1 MVFWLYPLK
10 RWNCGPILLNIGI
23 LTSTFEILKFWS
35 FPFKHLN
42 SGLILPKFFPIL
54 QNSEILTLSFQTL
67 EFSPTLSNT
76 AILKH
81 SNSGLILP
89 NLECWPYFSKHR
101 SKHLKSDR
109 IQRNIEI
116 LALFFQTLE
125 LFSLPSKRWNSDG
138 IFQTWEYWPNPSKD
152 WNSDLI
158 LSNTGIRTLSF

>member
-1 MVFWLYPLK
+1 MALSFQTLEFWPQPLK
-10 RWNCGPILLNIGI
+10 YWNSGL
-23 LTSTFEILKFWS
+23 

-101 SKHLKSDR
+101 SKHLRSDR
-109 IQRNIEI
+109 IQRNIGI

-125 LFSLPSKRWNSDG
+125 LFSLPSKRWNSDR

-158 LSNTGIRTLSF
+158 LSNTGILTLSF

>member
-67 EFSPTLSNT
+67 EFWPTLSNT

-89 NLECWPYFSKHR
+89 NLKCWPYFSKHR

-109 IQRNIEI
+109 IQRNIGI

-138 IFQTWEYWPNPSKD
+138 IFQTWKYLPNPFKH
-152 WNSDLI
+152 
-158 LSNTGIRTLSF
+158 